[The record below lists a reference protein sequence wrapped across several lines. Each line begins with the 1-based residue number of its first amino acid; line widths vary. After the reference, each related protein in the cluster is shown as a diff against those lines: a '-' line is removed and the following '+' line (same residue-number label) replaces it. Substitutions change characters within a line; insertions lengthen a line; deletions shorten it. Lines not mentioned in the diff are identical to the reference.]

1 MGVALRRGSCEAPCV
16 SGRVHRL
23 SSKDDRVG
31 AAKGSSP
38 ETRRL
43 YVSEL
48 LIFDPAMCCSTGVCG
63 PSPDADLA
71 RFAADLDWLRAGG
84 VSVTRFT
91 LSQEPGRFA
100 ENAHVRALLETD
112 GEDALPVVIVDGE
125 VHSSGRYPA
134 RDELA
139 GWTEMVDAPLVVT
152 DAVVRE
158 LAAIG
163 AAIAA
168 NCEPCLKH
176 HVAQARREGIGS
188 TYLVEA
194 VRAAQ
199 AVKDTPARSVLETAS
214 RVLAVEPSAFFGA
227 PDSLA
232 SEPASDATD
241 DAGCGEGCDCVSP
254 AVTQPVSLST
264 STGCC

>member
-1 MGVALRRGSCEAPCV
+1 MGTAE
-16 SGRVHRL
+16 
-23 SSKDDRVG
+23 
-31 AAKGSSP
+31 GSSL
-38 ETRRL
+38 EMRRL
-43 YVSEL
+43 YVSEM

-63 PSPDADLA
+63 PRPDADLA

-84 VSVTRFT
+84 VGVTRFT

-100 ENAHVRALLETD
+100 ENAHVRALLETH

-125 VHSSGRYPA
+125 VRASGRYPA

-139 GWTEMVDAPLVVT
+139 GWAGALDAPLVVT
-152 DAVVRE
+152 GAVVRE

-188 TYLVEA
+188 VHLVEA

-214 RVLAVEPSAFFGA
+214 RVLAVEPSAFFGS

-232 SEPASDATD
+232 SESTPEAAD

-254 AVTQPVSLST
+254 AVNQPVSLST